1 MSTIK
6 QDQKRL
12 DNIANVYW
20 KTSGEMREMWGR
32 KWYELI
38 KIIGRKLDESTI
50 KRPAADTRKIH

>member
-12 DNIANVYW
+12 DNIANTYW

-32 KWYELI
+32 KWYSLLKTI
-38 KIIGRKLDESTI
+38 ARRIDESERLSTGS
-50 KRPAADTRKIH
+50 RKIH